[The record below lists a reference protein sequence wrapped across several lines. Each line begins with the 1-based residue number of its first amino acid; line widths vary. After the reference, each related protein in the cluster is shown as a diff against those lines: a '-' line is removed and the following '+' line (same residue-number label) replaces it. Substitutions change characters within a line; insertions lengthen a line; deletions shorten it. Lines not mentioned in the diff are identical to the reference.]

1 MKLEIGKCYKC
12 IGKGSCISNP
22 LTDYC
27 IFKVKS
33 IEKDMTYF
41 SKTKVIRD
49 NEIAHN
55 GNGQCSE
62 YSLKNGEITEISE
75 LDYDS
80 LLLAEAV

>member
-1 MKLEIGKCYKC
+1 MKLEIGKLYKC
-12 IGKGSCISNP
+12 IGKGGCTFNP

-33 IEKDMTYF
+33 IEGDMAYF

-49 NEIAHN
+49 DKIYKT
-55 GNGQCSE
+55 GNGHCSK
-62 YSLKNGEITEISE
+62 YQLKNANITEISE